1 MKHMEFKVKFINGS
15 LILSDELINFLKSS
29 GLSEFKIKLEP
40 DIDEVCKREKI
51 SKKVVHQ
58 IAKTQGIPLDVAL
71 NLVRSKGKLAE

>member
-51 SKKVVHQ
+51 AKKVVHQ

>member
-1 MKHMEFKVKFINGS
+1 MKHMDFKVKFINGS

-51 SKKVVHQ
+51 SKKSS
-58 IAKTQGIPLDVAL
+58 I
-71 NLVRSKGKLAE
+71 R